1 MKKER
6 SDTLNWKQTFL
17 RGVLIDVY
25 YSSECLLALSFY
37 MLFKSFFCWYYQFR
51 YFPPEIL
58 SVMNKTLT
66 YRIYKYN
73 TDILQRIH
81 SL

>member
-1 MKKER
+1 MLLGRDDFPLTLSVMVILSLFLMKKGR

-37 MLFKSFFCWYYQFR
+37 MRFKSFFC
-51 YFPPEIL
+51 
-58 SVMNKTLT
+58 
-66 YRIYKYN
+66 
-73 TDILQRIH
+73 
-81 SL
+81 